1 MRANLIP
8 LIAGC
13 VATLGIAFA
22 IRSCAEPTNQESG
35 NGSHRSPHADQGI
48 PAQAADSPPAS
59 ASKRT
64 REPESDLTR
73 IVREKLEA
81 IIIPKVDF
89 EGTTAEEAIDFLR
102 HRVVE
107 LDPEPDY
114 RARGMAFH
122 VNRPKDSEPSPST
135 SPTSVDVSHAGHD
148 FKADN
153 ISAWQLL
160 KRIASDNRMRIEV
173 TERGVE
179 LTSIDPAANEASK
192 D

>member
-1 MRANLIP
+1 MRAKLIS
-8 LIAGC
+8 LITGC
-13 VATLGIAFA
+13 VAMLGIAFA
-22 IRSCAEPTNQESG
+22 IRSCGEPTNQEPG
-35 NGSHRSPHADQGI
+35 NGSHHSPHADQGI
-48 PAQAADSPPAS
+48 AAQSGDSPPAS

-89 EGTTAEEAIDFLR
+89 ESTTAEEAIDFLR

-122 VNRPKDSEPSPST
+122 INRPKDSEPSPST
-135 SPTSVDVSHAGHD
+135 PPTSVDASHTGHD

-160 KRIASDNRMRIEV
+160 KRIASDNGMRVEV
-173 TERGVE
+173 TVRGVE
-179 LTSIDPAANEASK
+179 LTSIDPTANEASK